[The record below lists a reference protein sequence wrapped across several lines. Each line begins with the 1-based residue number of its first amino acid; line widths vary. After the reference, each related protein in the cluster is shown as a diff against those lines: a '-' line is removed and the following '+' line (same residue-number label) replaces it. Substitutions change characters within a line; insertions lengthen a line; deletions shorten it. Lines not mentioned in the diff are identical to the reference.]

1 MRQEITAAFVLAA
14 ACACSFEA
22 PSSASR
28 LDQVEEPAG
37 WPLEIGDTIDL
48 DTWRELVARFESV
61 GKWGFGPT
69 ETVLERHGAEIRASD
84 HGLAAF
90 DATLAKVQKRRRQ
103 RWPPAYACPPA
114 GLVVKPGDEF
124 ETTDGAIIVEPESWP
139 PGLPCDEKA
148 RYRPVM
154 VYRGHVK

>member
-1 MRQEITAAFVLAA
+1 MRWEVIAAFALIT

-22 PSSASR
+22 PSSAGR

-37 WPLEIGDTIDL
+37 WPLERGDTIDL
-48 DTWRELVARFESV
+48 DTWDELAAQFESV
-61 GKWGFGPT
+61 GKWGGSAAT
-69 ETVLERHGAEIRASD
+69 ALELYGSEIRASD

-90 DATLAKVQKRRRQ
+90 DATLAKVRNDDSK

-114 GLVVKPGDEF
+114 GLVVKLGDEF
-124 ETTDGAIIVEPESWP
+124 RTTDGAIIVEPESWP
-139 PGLPCDEKA
+139 SGLPCDEKA
-148 RYRPVM
+148 RYKPVM